1 MTLKVP
7 IELTTKIKAWA
18 PSSYP
23 VDLSYG
29 EYVFGGEAE
38 TAIALAKTTD
48 NTEVVVGFNVP
59 CSCWQE
65 ISSAKSEIARVH
77 DLPDMID
84 KFLDRRAKRFYDLT
98 RVNKTNERNPI
109 SVKIFRAKKIA
120 YWTFIIF
127 ILYGIFTG
135 DLWDLIQ
142 AISVQNIFK

>member
-18 PSSYP
+18 PTSE
-23 VDLSYG
+23 DRQLSYG
-29 EYVFGGEAE
+29 EYIVGGEAE
-38 TAIALAKTTD
+38 HAFALAKTTD
-48 NTEVVVGFNVP
+48 DTETVVHFNVP
-59 CSCWQE
+59 CSCWDE
-65 ISSAKSEIARVH
+65 MSNITKSDIARVH
-77 DLPDMID
+77 NLPDMID

-98 RVNKTNERNPI
+98 RVNKTNERNPV

-135 DLWDLIQ
+135 SLWRLFIHY
-142 AISVQNIFK
+142 I

>member
-7 IELTTKIKAWA
+7 IELTTDIKSWA
-18 PSSYP
+18 PTSQDRMMGGDYI
-23 VDLSYG
+23 V
-29 EYVFGGEAE
+29 GGEAE

-48 NTEVVVGFNVP
+48 DAEVVVSFNVP

-77 DLPDMID
+77 TLPDMVD
-84 KFLDRRAKRFYDLT
+84 KRAKRFYDLT

-109 SVKIFRAKKIA
+109 SVKIFRAKKVA
-120 YWTFIIF
+120 YWIFVIF

-135 DLWDLIQ
+135 SLWRLFIHYT
-142 AISVQNIFK
+142 

>member
-7 IELTTKIKAWA
+7 VELTTKIKAWA
-18 PSSYP
+18 STSEDRTLAYGSYL
-23 VDLSYG
+23 V
-29 EYVFGGEAE
+29 GGEAE

-48 NTEVVVGFNVP
+48 GTETVVFFNVHA
-59 CSCWQE
+59 SCWDE
-65 ISSAKSEIARVH
+65 LSSAKSEISRVH

-109 SVKIFRAKKIA
+109 SVKIFRAKKVA
-120 YWTFIIF
+120 YWIFVIF

-135 DLWDLIQ
+135 SLWRLFIHYT
-142 AISVQNIFK
+142 